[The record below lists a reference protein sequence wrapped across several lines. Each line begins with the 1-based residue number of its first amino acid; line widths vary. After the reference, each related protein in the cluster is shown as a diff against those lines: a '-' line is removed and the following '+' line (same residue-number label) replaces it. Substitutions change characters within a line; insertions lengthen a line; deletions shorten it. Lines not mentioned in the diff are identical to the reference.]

1 MTQAGTTTPINIS
14 LVTDKPGMPP
24 QRECRESG
32 KLVLRDVV
40 QDGQVVKSPVDIDVL
55 PYEFIASSFSLSVCS
70 N

>member
-14 LVTDKPGMPP
+14 LVSHNPGMTL

-40 QDGQVVKSPVDIDVL
+40 QDGQVVKSPVDIDAL
-55 PYEFIASSFSLSVCS
+55 PYEFIPSSFSLSVCS